1 MASAVEK
8 LTWSKEIFDTNFNAI
23 FCNREMRKIL
33 KENIGSFDLWFI
45 CMNFLLG
52 RNETLQNEKN
62 PAVFKPKGKI
72 YYLNKLFY
80 KIKPSI
86 ESWINPEFK
95 INRCRDLDVLFIARD
110 RFIEVNNGNA
120 VYKSDYLFH
129 SIIQE
134 MVKSDPRVKT
144 ALLCNTDAPRDMNI
158 VGYNI
163 FRFIRPFDF
172 FKSLFYSLKKII
184 QWKAVQKMNP
194 MLGKNESN
202 NLDYPYLNINSF
214 FSFRILFNL
223 FLIDYA
229 YFNVINAFNPKIIIA
244 NDDNM
249 QLKPRSKNPDLKF
262 ITLQSAIVS
271 PINETYRRYF
281 IREFGSDSVKSDY
294 FVCPGEYFK
303 ELKEYSNVAK
313 KVVVMGQPRY
323 DILARADEIYDKNKI
338 VSDLGL
344 DPNKKTILWCTQTHG
359 QSLDENVSSI
369 NAVYSTMASIKDDA
383 QLLIKLHPDEDQ
395 NAPLYHENTLHQPM
409 ILKRDM
415 NTSALLSIC
424 DLMITKNSTTAMEA
438 VILNKPVIILNL
450 SSEPDRVNYVHEGVA
465 LGIYDPAN
473 LSPAIEKL
481 LDDSS
486 ILQGKR
492 EEYIKK
498 YLYKVDGKATER
510 VVSLIKSLLDESK
523 L

>member
-1 MASAVEK
+1 MTSTLENH
-8 LTWSKEIFDTNFNAI
+8 TWNKEIFDANFNAI
-23 FCNREMRKIL
+23 FCNEEMHKIL

-45 CMNFLLG
+45 CMNYLLG
-52 RNETLQNEKN
+52 RYESLRNQKN
-62 PAVFKPKGKI
+62 PAIFKPKGKI
-72 YYLNKLFY
+72 YYLNKLFL

-86 ESWINPEFK
+86 ETWINPELK
-95 INRCRDLDVLFIARD
+95 KNRCRDLDVLFISRD
-110 RFIEVNNGNA
+110 RFIEVNDGNA
-120 VYKSDYLFH
+120 TYKSDYLFH
-129 SIIQE
+129 SVIQVI
-134 MVKSDPRVKT
+134 VKNYPSVKT
-144 ALLCNTDAPRDMNI
+144 ALLCNTDAPQDMNI

-163 FRFIRPFDF
+163 FRFVRPFDF

-184 QWKAVQKMNP
+184 QWKVVQKMNP
-194 MLGKNESN
+194 ALGGNESGF
-202 NLDYPYLNINSF
+202 DYPYLNVNSF

-229 YFNVINAFNPKIIIA
+229 YFNFLNTFNPKIIIS

-262 ITLQSAIVS
+262 VTLQSAIVS

-294 FVCPGEYFK
+294 FICPGEYFK

-313 KVVVMGQPRY
+313 EVVVMGQPRY
-323 DILARADEIYDKNKI
+323 DILARANEIYDKNKI
-338 VSDLGL
+338 ISDLGL
-344 DPNKKTILWCTQTHG
+344 DPNKKIILWCTQTHG

-369 NAVYSTMASIKDDA
+369 NAVYSTMASIKSDA

-395 NAPLYHENTLHQPM
+395 NAPLYHENTLYQPK
-409 ILKRDM
+409 ILKRDVD
-415 NTSALLSIC
+415 TCAILSIC
-424 DLMITKNSTTAMEA
+424 NLMITKNSTTAMEA

-450 SSEPDRVNYVHEGVA
+450 SGDPDRVNYVHEGVA
-465 LGIYDPAN
+465 LGVYDPAN
-473 LSPAIEKL
+473 LPATVEKL

-486 ILQGKR
+486 ILHEKR
-492 EEYIKK
+492 EDYIKK

-510 VVSLIKSLLDESK
+510 VVSLIKPLLEEYK
-523 L
+523 C